1 MSNSPERITPIIDLV
16 IAIDTSVSMRDEA
29 VGLSAAAESAI
40 EAARSNGPS
49 DLQVTWLGVEGTW
62 DNTHFDR
69 TVRDYLMQECHVAE
83 SDIRGRKRGTVKGG
97 GAQEDGARTIE
108 DIASHFNWRSG
119 AARAIFYL
127 SDEGLE
133 GGGDDVT
140 EADIEAANRAIEAA
154 ISAKAMVHTYFGIT
168 LSRDKDKLRQEFARV
183 AHDTGGQ
190 AFTHDD
196 LANGFTQ
203 ILKDIICSTQSK
215 TADEAAII
223 DVEAISIESPD
234 TDAESDAN
242 ISAPPPET
250 VEPEAA
256 TVDTGTD
263 ARNNT
268 DQIVRNHAL
277 VAAGIGLIPLP
288 LADLAAIG
296 ATQLLMIRKLSQ
308 CYDLPFS
315 QHRATAFISALISAG
330 ETGLILTS
338 VGKWVPG
345 IGAIGL
351 SVTTAAAAGGL
362 TYAIGKVFV
371 RHFDTGGTFLDLDA
385 NAMKA
390 YFAEQ
395 YQAGKLTLK

>member
-242 ISAPPPET
+242 ISAPP
-250 VEPEAA
+250 A
-256 TVDTGTD
+256 
-263 ARNNT
+263 
-268 DQIVRNHAL
+268 
-277 VAAGIGLIPLP
+277 
-288 LADLAAIG
+288 
-296 ATQLLMIRKLSQ
+296 
-308 CYDLPFS
+308 
-315 QHRATAFISALISAG
+315 
-330 ETGLILTS
+330 
-338 VGKWVPG
+338 
-345 IGAIGL
+345 
-351 SVTTAAAAGGL
+351 
-362 TYAIGKVFV
+362 
-371 RHFDTGGTFLDLDA
+371 
-385 NAMKA
+385 
-390 YFAEQ
+390 
-395 YQAGKLTLK
+395 